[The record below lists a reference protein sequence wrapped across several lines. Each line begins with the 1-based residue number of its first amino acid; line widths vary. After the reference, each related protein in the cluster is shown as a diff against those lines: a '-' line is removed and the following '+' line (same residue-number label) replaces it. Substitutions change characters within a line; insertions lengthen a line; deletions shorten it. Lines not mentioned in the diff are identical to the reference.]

1 MLDHFYVKF
10 DNLLSLV
17 GRFDLACIVE
27 LPPSASLSHGNI
39 SASVNTKGE
48 LTISEFGNPHTKFSR
63 IEFIRLKHG
72 WTQIKAF
79 DDAVASG
86 ISAQPAFT
94 HYIRTHKL
102 YRYAAYGTDKA
113 DVGLFYRDKDTVVLE
128 IGPFT
133 YELTLPQ
140 YDIWLS
146 LYATKTSPGTYGELL
161 QRLQR
166 ASPEQLGQTVTI
178 CVDDEY
184 HAASLWA
191 ADASVDSLDP
201 GHLYLQANG

>member
-1 MLDHFYVKF
+1 MLDDFYVKF
-10 DNLLSLV
+10 DNLLDTV
-17 GRFDLACIVE
+17 GRFDLSCIVE

-48 LTISEFGNPHTKFSR
+48 LTISAYGNSRTEFSQV
-63 IEFIRLKHG
+63 EFIRLKHG

-86 ISAQPAFT
+86 ISAQPEFT

-102 YRYAAYGTDKA
+102 YRYTAYGTDKA

-146 LYATKTSPGTYGELL
+146 LYAAKTSPGTYGELL

-166 ASPEQLGQTVTI
+166 ATPEQLGQTVTV

>member
-1 MLDHFYVKF
+1 MLDDFYVKF
-10 DNLLSLV
+10 DNLLDTV
-17 GRFDLACIVE
+17 GRFDLSCIVE

-48 LTISEFGNPHTKFSR
+48 LTISEFGNPHTKFSQV
-63 IEFIRLKHG
+63 EFIRLRHC
-72 WTQIKAF
+72 WIQITAF
-79 DDAVASG
+79 DEAVA
-86 ISAQPAFT
+86 
-94 HYIRTHKL
+94 RL
-102 YRYAAYGTDKA
+102 LETDKTFLQHLRLHPLPRFTTFSSA
-113 DVGLFYRDKDTVVLE
+113 CTDVNLGWIGEVIILE
-128 IGPFT
+128 DGPFSWRLSLAD
-133 YELTLPQ
+133 YKV
-140 YDIWLS
+140 WLS
-146 LYATKTSPGTYGELL
+146 LYAAKTSPGTYGELL

-166 ASPEQLGQTVTI
+166 ATPEQLGQTVTV